1 MTVKTFARALL
12 ALTLAAA
19 PMTALAQDGGK
30 PAPLMARPA
39 IHAVADCDV
48 PAKRTEIVG
57 RAETTLQGV
66 MAYMEDYN
74 RHAQAT
80 AKWRMDQMVAK
91 GGWTQQE
98 AGAFASG
105 MLKDPTFEA
114 MGKDNMKSLEGLMAV
129 MTPFMEATKS
139 QDELK
144 TCRTMAE
151 FVGAAFV
158 VIDTTEKQWRYM
170 NGRIDAAAK
179 AKGVKLD

>member
-1 MTVKTFARALL
+1 MNTFARALL

-19 PMTALAQDGGK
+19 PLTAWAQDGGRPK
-30 PAPLMARPA
+30 PLMARPA
-39 IHAVADCDV
+39 IHAIADCDA
-48 PAKRTEIVG
+48 PAKRSEIVAG
-57 RAETTLQGV
+57 AETTLQEV

-91 GGWTQQE
+91 GAWTQQE

-114 MGKDNMKSLEGLMAV
+114 LGQDNMKALEGLMGA
-129 MTPFMEATKS
+129 MTPFVEATKS

-144 TCRTMAE
+144 TCRTMAD
-151 FVGAAFV
+151 FVGSAFV

-179 AKGVKLD
+179 AEGVTLD

>member
-1 MTVKTFARALL
+1 VKTLTRALL

-19 PMTALAQDGGK
+19 PLAALAQDGGK
-30 PAPLMARPA
+30 PKPLMARPA
-39 IHAVADCDV
+39 IHSVADCDT
-48 PAKRTEIVG
+48 PAKRTEIVA
-57 RAETTLQGV
+57 RSETTLEGV

-80 AKWRMDQMVAK
+80 ARWRMDQMVAK
-91 GGWTQQE
+91 GAWTQQE

-114 MGKDNMKSLEGLMAV
+114 LGKDNMKSLEGLMAA
-129 MTPFMEATKS
+129 MAPFMEATKS

-144 TCRTMAE
+144 TCRAMAD
-151 FVGAAFV
+151 FVGAAFG

-179 AKGVKLD
+179 AEGVTLD